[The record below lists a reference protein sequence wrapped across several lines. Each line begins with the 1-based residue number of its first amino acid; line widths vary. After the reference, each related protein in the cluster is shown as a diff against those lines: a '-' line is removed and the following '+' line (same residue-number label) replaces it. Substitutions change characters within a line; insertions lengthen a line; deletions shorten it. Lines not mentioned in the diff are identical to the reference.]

1 MPGEDF
7 VTHVARLV
15 QIRDSALRRL
25 LLGDYA
31 EWGPDEEN
39 RALLL
44 EVEAYQLQLDWIE
57 RTIDPDD
64 PAVRRERAEAKR
76 SGRKPPK
83 RPAVPPVAQ
92 RPGEIAAE
100 RLQAYIDELASH
112 EPKPVK
118 ELVSIEEFN
127 RVIAQM

>member
-1 MPGEDF
+1 MLGEDF
-7 VTHVARLV
+7 VAHVLRLI

-25 LLGDYA
+25 LLGDHA

-44 EVEAYQLQLDWIE
+44 EVQAYQLQLDWTD
-57 RTIDPDD
+57 RTTDPDD

-76 SGRKPPK
+76 NGLKPPK

-92 RPGEIAAE
+92 RPAGIAEE
-100 RLQAYIDELASH
+100 RLKAYIDELVSH
-112 EPKPVK
+112 EPKPTK
-118 ELVSIEEFN
+118 ELVSLEEFN